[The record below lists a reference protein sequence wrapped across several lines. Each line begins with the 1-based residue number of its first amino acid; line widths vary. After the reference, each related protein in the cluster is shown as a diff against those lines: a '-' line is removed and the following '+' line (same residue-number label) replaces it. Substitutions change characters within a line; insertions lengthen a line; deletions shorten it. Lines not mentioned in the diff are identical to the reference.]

1 MIFTGIQYFNYLNKL
16 IYKNLHQ
23 RNYFEIGNMLF
34 LLLFINDLLELN
46 QSVTYKEKQKLCMFS
61 KY

>member
-16 IYKNLHQ
+16 IYKDLHQ
-23 RNYFEIGNMLF
+23 GKYFEIGNMLF

-46 QSVTYKEKQKLCMFS
+46 QFVTYKQKQKLCMFS